1 MHELLTRLA
10 SVDISTIVADVGPRL
25 LGALLILLLG
35 AWLAARLANFTQ
47 RALHRAKVDD
57 TLGGFLR
64 NLVYGVLIAV
74 LVAMALAAL
83 GVSPAPMVAALGTA
97 GLAIGLALQGSL
109 SNLAWGVLLI
119 MFRPFRVGDYVTAGG
134 IDGTVQSINLMHTL
148 LVLPDNREA
157 TLPNAKIG
165 SDVIVNFNRRGTR
178 RFELKLGI
186 GHRDDTDQV
195 MAGIVRLLDA
205 DARVLKDPAPGVWI
219 APAHLYDATADM
231 LLRLDLD
238 SYADLFRGDHLAFG
252 DLAAKVRGWW
262 DLDELERHYQEFLDA
277 HTPVLER
284 SESPGEAQAFAD
296 YVHALTD
303 WRRLPYLDP
312 GLPVELLPNDW
323 IGVRAAD
330 LFFGLRARLEAPAR
344 AYVTKTISP

>member
-1 MHELLTRLA
+1 MHELLSRLA
-10 SVDISTIVADVGPRL
+10 SVDLSAIAANVGPRL
-25 LGALLILLLG
+25 LGALLILLIG

-157 TLPNAKIG
+157 IVPNAKVG
-165 SDVIVNFNRRGTR
+165 SDAILNFNRRGTR
-178 RFELKLGI
+178 RVDLKI
-186 GHRDDTDQV
+186 GVGWHDDLERALATLRQV
-195 MAGIVRLLDA
+195 LA
-205 DARVLKDPAPGVWI
+205 DEPLVLAEPAPDVWVDGI
-219 APAHLYDATADM
+219 AGQTVTLVLRGWVHSSDVWATQTALLRAVKKCIDAGELSLPATAHEVSVVHMPSKD
-231 LLRLDLD
+231 
-238 SYADLFRGDHLAFG
+238 
-252 DLAAKVRGWW
+252 
-262 DLDELERHYQEFLDA
+262 DA
-277 HTPVLER
+277 
-284 SESPGEAQAFAD
+284 GA
-296 YVHALTD
+296 
-303 WRRLPYLDP
+303 
-312 GLPVELLPNDW
+312 
-323 IGVRAAD
+323 
-330 LFFGLRARLEAPAR
+330 
-344 AYVTKTISP
+344 

>member
-1 MHELLTRLA
+1 MHELLSRLA
-10 SVDISTIVADVGPRL
+10 SVDISAIVADVGPRL

-47 RALHRAKVDD
+47 RALRRAKVDD

-64 NLVYGVLIAV
+64 NLVYGVLVAV

-157 TLPNAKIG
+157 IVPNAKVG
-165 SDVIVNFNRRGTR
+165 SDAILNFNRLGTR
-178 RFELKLGI
+178 RIDLKI
-186 GHRDDTDQV
+186 GVGWRDDLEQAMAALRQV
-195 MAGIVRLLDA
+195 LA
-205 DARVLKDPAPGVWI
+205 DEPRVLAEPAPGVWVDGI
-219 APAHLYDATADM
+219 AGQTVTLVLRGWVKSPDVWATQTALLRAVKKRIDAGELSLPATAHEV
-231 LLRLDLD
+231 
-238 SYADLFRGDHLAFG
+238 SVVQVPAKGDAG
-252 DLAAKVRGWW
+252 A
-262 DLDELERHYQEFLDA
+262 
-277 HTPVLER
+277 
-284 SESPGEAQAFAD
+284 
-296 YVHALTD
+296 
-303 WRRLPYLDP
+303 
-312 GLPVELLPNDW
+312 
-323 IGVRAAD
+323 
-330 LFFGLRARLEAPAR
+330 
-344 AYVTKTISP
+344 

>member
-64 NLVYGVLIAV
+64 NLVYGVLVAV

-157 TLPNAKIG
+157 IVPNAKVG
-165 SDVIVNFNRRGTR
+165 SDAILNFNRLGTR
-178 RFELKLGI
+178 RIDLKI
-186 GHRDDTDQV
+186 GVGWRDDLEQATATLRQV
-195 MAGIVRLLDA
+195 LA
-205 DARVLKDPAPGVWI
+205 DEPRVLAEPAPGVWVDGI
-219 APAHLYDATADM
+219 AGQTVTLVLRGWVKSPDVWATQTALLRAVKKRIDAGELSLPATAHEV
-231 LLRLDLD
+231 
-238 SYADLFRGDHLAFG
+238 SVVQVPVKGDAG
-252 DLAAKVRGWW
+252 A
-262 DLDELERHYQEFLDA
+262 
-277 HTPVLER
+277 
-284 SESPGEAQAFAD
+284 
-296 YVHALTD
+296 
-303 WRRLPYLDP
+303 
-312 GLPVELLPNDW
+312 
-323 IGVRAAD
+323 
-330 LFFGLRARLEAPAR
+330 
-344 AYVTKTISP
+344 

>member
-47 RALHRAKVDD
+47 RALRRAKVDD

-157 TLPNAKIG
+157 IVPNAKVG
-165 SDVIVNFNRRGTR
+165 SDAILNFNRLGTR
-178 RFELKLGI
+178 RIDLKI
-186 GHRDDTDQV
+186 GVGWRDDLEQATATLRQV
-195 MAGIVRLLDA
+195 LA
-205 DARVLKDPAPGVWI
+205 DEPRVLAEPAPGVWVDGI
-219 APAHLYDATADM
+219 AGQTVTLVLRGWVKSPDVWATQTALLRAVKKRIDAGELSLPATAHEV
-231 LLRLDLD
+231 
-238 SYADLFRGDHLAFG
+238 SVVQVPVKGDAG
-252 DLAAKVRGWW
+252 A
-262 DLDELERHYQEFLDA
+262 
-277 HTPVLER
+277 
-284 SESPGEAQAFAD
+284 
-296 YVHALTD
+296 
-303 WRRLPYLDP
+303 
-312 GLPVELLPNDW
+312 
-323 IGVRAAD
+323 
-330 LFFGLRARLEAPAR
+330 
-344 AYVTKTISP
+344 

>member
-1 MHELLTRLA
+1 MHELLSRLA
-10 SVDISTIVADVGPRL
+10 SVDISAIVADVGPRL

-47 RALHRAKVDD
+47 RALRRAKVDD

-219 APAHLYDATADM
+219 ESLAGQTVN
-231 LLRLDLD
+231 LL
-238 SYADLFRGDHLAFG
+238 
-252 DLAAKVRGWW
+252 VRGWTSSADGW
-262 DLDELERHYQEFLDA
+262 VTQTDL
-277 HTPVLER
+277 
-284 SESPGEAQAFAD
+284 
-296 YVHALTD
+296 
-303 WRRLPYLDP
+303 
-312 GLPVELLPNDW
+312 
-323 IGVRAAD
+323 
-330 LFFGLRARLEAPAR
+330 LRAIKRQIDAGQISIPTAPLDVRLMGDKAVPAPLQDAGD
-344 AYVTKTISP
+344 T

>member
-47 RALHRAKVDD
+47 RALRRAKVDD

-64 NLVYGVLIAV
+64 NLVYGVLVAV

-157 TLPNAKIG
+157 IVPNAKVG
-165 SDVIVNFNRRGTR
+165 SDAILNFNRLGTR
-178 RFELKLGI
+178 RIDLKI
-186 GHRDDTDQV
+186 GVGWRDDLEQAMAALRQV
-195 MAGIVRLLDA
+195 LA
-205 DARVLKDPAPGVWI
+205 DEPRVLAEPAPGVWVDGI
-219 APAHLYDATADM
+219 AGQTVTLVLRGWVKSPDVWATQTALLRAVKKRIDAGELSLPATAHEV
-231 LLRLDLD
+231 
-238 SYADLFRGDHLAFG
+238 SVVQVPVKGDAG
-252 DLAAKVRGWW
+252 A
-262 DLDELERHYQEFLDA
+262 
-277 HTPVLER
+277 
-284 SESPGEAQAFAD
+284 
-296 YVHALTD
+296 
-303 WRRLPYLDP
+303 
-312 GLPVELLPNDW
+312 
-323 IGVRAAD
+323 
-330 LFFGLRARLEAPAR
+330 
-344 AYVTKTISP
+344 

>member
-1 MHELLTRLA
+1 MHELLSRLA
-10 SVDISTIVADVGPRL
+10 SVDISAIVADVGPRL

-64 NLVYGVLIAV
+64 NLVYGVLVAV

-157 TLPNAKIG
+157 IVPNAKVG
-165 SDVIVNFNRRGTR
+165 SDAILNFNRLGTR
-178 RFELKLGI
+178 RIDLKI
-186 GHRDDTDQV
+186 GVGWRDDLEQAMAALRQV
-195 MAGIVRLLDA
+195 LA
-205 DARVLKDPAPGVWI
+205 DEPRVLAEPAPGVWVDGI
-219 APAHLYDATADM
+219 AGQTVTLVLRGWVKSPDVWATQTALLRAVKKRIDAGELSLPATAHEV
-231 LLRLDLD
+231 
-238 SYADLFRGDHLAFG
+238 SVVQVPVKGDAG
-252 DLAAKVRGWW
+252 A
-262 DLDELERHYQEFLDA
+262 
-277 HTPVLER
+277 
-284 SESPGEAQAFAD
+284 
-296 YVHALTD
+296 
-303 WRRLPYLDP
+303 
-312 GLPVELLPNDW
+312 
-323 IGVRAAD
+323 
-330 LFFGLRARLEAPAR
+330 
-344 AYVTKTISP
+344 

>member
-10 SVDISTIVADVGPRL
+10 SVDLSAVAANVGPRL

-35 AWLAARLANFTQ
+35 AWLAGRLANITQ

-119 MFRPFRVGDYVTAGG
+119 MFRPFRVGDYVVAGS
-134 IDGTVQSINLMHTL
+134 IEGTVESINLMHTL

-157 TLPNAKIG
+157 IVPNAKVG
-165 SDVIVNFNRRGTR
+165 SDAILNFNRRGTR
-178 RFELKLGI
+178 RVDLKI
-186 GHRDDTDQV
+186 GVSWRDDLEQV
-195 MAGIVRLLDA
+195 LATLQQMLASEPLLLA
-205 DARVLKDPAPGVWI
+205 EPAPSVWVDGI
-219 APAHLYDATADM
+219 AGQTVTLLLRGWVKSGDTSAAQTALLRAVKRGIDAGELSLPATA
-231 LLRLDLD
+231 
-238 SYADLFRGDHLAFG
+238 HEVNVVQVP
-252 DLAAKVRGWW
+252 AKG
-262 DLDELERHYQEFLDA
+262 
-277 HTPVLER
+277 
-284 SESPGEAQAFAD
+284 G
-296 YVHALTD
+296 
-303 WRRLPYLDP
+303 
-312 GLPVELLPNDW
+312 
-323 IGVRAAD
+323 
-330 LFFGLRARLEAPAR
+330 
-344 AYVTKTISP
+344 

>member
-64 NLVYGVLIAV
+64 NLVYGVLVAV

-157 TLPNAKIG
+157 VVPNAKVG
-165 SDVIVNFNRRGTR
+165 SDAILNFNRLGTR
-178 RFELKLGI
+178 RIDLKI
-186 GHRDDTDQV
+186 GVGWRDDLEQATATLRQV
-195 MAGIVRLLDA
+195 LA
-205 DARVLKDPAPGVWI
+205 DEPRVLAEPAPGVWVDGI
-219 APAHLYDATADM
+219 AGQTVTLVLRGWVKSPDVWATQTALLRAVKKRIDAGELSLPATAHEV
-231 LLRLDLD
+231 
-238 SYADLFRGDHLAFG
+238 SVVQVPVKGDAG
-252 DLAAKVRGWW
+252 A
-262 DLDELERHYQEFLDA
+262 
-277 HTPVLER
+277 
-284 SESPGEAQAFAD
+284 
-296 YVHALTD
+296 
-303 WRRLPYLDP
+303 
-312 GLPVELLPNDW
+312 
-323 IGVRAAD
+323 
-330 LFFGLRARLEAPAR
+330 
-344 AYVTKTISP
+344 

>member
-1 MHELLTRLA
+1 MHELLSRLA
-10 SVDISTIVADVGPRL
+10 SVDISAIVADVGPRL

-47 RALHRAKVDD
+47 RALRRAKVDD

-64 NLVYGVLIAV
+64 NLVYGVLVAV

-157 TLPNAKIG
+157 IVPNAKVG
-165 SDVIVNFNRRGTR
+165 SDAILNFNRLGTR
-178 RFELKLGI
+178 RIDLKI
-186 GHRDDTDQV
+186 GVGWRDDLEQATATLRQV
-195 MAGIVRLLDA
+195 LA
-205 DARVLKDPAPGVWI
+205 DEPRVLAEPAPGVWVDGI
-219 APAHLYDATADM
+219 AGQTVTLVLRGWVKSPDVWATQTALLRAVKKRIDAGELSLPATAHEV
-231 LLRLDLD
+231 
-238 SYADLFRGDHLAFG
+238 SVVQVPVKGDAG
-252 DLAAKVRGWW
+252 A
-262 DLDELERHYQEFLDA
+262 
-277 HTPVLER
+277 
-284 SESPGEAQAFAD
+284 
-296 YVHALTD
+296 
-303 WRRLPYLDP
+303 
-312 GLPVELLPNDW
+312 
-323 IGVRAAD
+323 
-330 LFFGLRARLEAPAR
+330 
-344 AYVTKTISP
+344 

>member
-10 SVDISTIVADVGPRL
+10 SVDFSAIAANIGPRL
-25 LGALLILLLG
+25 LGALLILLVG

-134 IDGTVQSINLMHTL
+134 IDGTVESINLMHTL
-148 LVLPDNREA
+148 LILPDNREA
-157 TLPNAKIG
+157 IVPNAKVG
-165 SDVIVNFNRRGTR
+165 SDAILNFNRRGTR
-178 RFELKLGI
+178 RVDLKI
-186 GHRDDTDQV
+186 GVGWRDDLEQA
-195 MAGIVRLLDA
+195 MATLRQLMA
-205 DARVLKDPAPGVWI
+205 DEPLVLAEPAPAVWVDGI
-219 APAHLYDATADM
+219 AGQTVTLVLRGWVHSTDVWATQTALLRAVKRRIDAGELSLPATAHEVSVVQVPSKDGAG
-231 LLRLDLD
+231 
-238 SYADLFRGDHLAFG
+238 S
-252 DLAAKVRGWW
+252 
-262 DLDELERHYQEFLDA
+262 
-277 HTPVLER
+277 
-284 SESPGEAQAFAD
+284 
-296 YVHALTD
+296 
-303 WRRLPYLDP
+303 
-312 GLPVELLPNDW
+312 
-323 IGVRAAD
+323 
-330 LFFGLRARLEAPAR
+330 
-344 AYVTKTISP
+344 

>member
-1 MHELLTRLA
+1 MHELLSRLA
-10 SVDISTIVADVGPRL
+10 SVDISAIVADVGPRL

-47 RALHRAKVDD
+47 RALRRAKVDD

-157 TLPNAKIG
+157 IVPNAKVG
-165 SDVIVNFNRRGTR
+165 SDAILNFNRLGTR
-178 RFELKLGI
+178 RIDLKI
-186 GHRDDTDQV
+186 GVGWRDDLEQATATLRQV
-195 MAGIVRLLDA
+195 LA
-205 DARVLKDPAPGVWI
+205 DEPRVLAEPAPGVWVDGI
-219 APAHLYDATADM
+219 AGQTVTLVLRGWVKSPDVWATQTALLRAVKKRIDAGELSLPATAHEV
-231 LLRLDLD
+231 
-238 SYADLFRGDHLAFG
+238 SVVQVPVKGDAG
-252 DLAAKVRGWW
+252 A
-262 DLDELERHYQEFLDA
+262 
-277 HTPVLER
+277 
-284 SESPGEAQAFAD
+284 
-296 YVHALTD
+296 
-303 WRRLPYLDP
+303 
-312 GLPVELLPNDW
+312 
-323 IGVRAAD
+323 
-330 LFFGLRARLEAPAR
+330 
-344 AYVTKTISP
+344 